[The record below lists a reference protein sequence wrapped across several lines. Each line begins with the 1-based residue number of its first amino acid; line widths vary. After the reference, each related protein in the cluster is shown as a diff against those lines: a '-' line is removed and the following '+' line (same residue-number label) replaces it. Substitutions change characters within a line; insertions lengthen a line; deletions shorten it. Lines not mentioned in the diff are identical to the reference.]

1 MNPIYIFLLVRFF
14 RVTLPGRFLFFC
26 PLYSSFLSIPSFPLH
41 SHSSCSLR
49 LWFLQLRIGP
59 ALSTTGSPVTSS
71 LSSTEAGV
79 FFFPGAASREL
90 DKRTS
95 RPESRWRDRREGQI
109 SDGIAAEKRHLML
122 DCLSSLSLFLVT
134 FTSSK
139 PGSIVATSR
148 RDKMN
153 PIVSPGGIIMNAHS
167 PGDTKWAPASCPAA
181 LSTILL
187 ILCSPF
193 VFLQRRLLGSTC
205 YILSF
210 FRPSH
215 PC

>member
-1 MNPIYIFLLVRFF
+1 MLYFLYQTIRVYYQNNGENLLYFFLTPPISSVRNFLPFCLPQFDESNIYIPPSSIFSRYTSRTFPLLLSLIFFVPFHIQFSTPLPFLLF
-14 RVTLPGRFLFFC
+14 TP
-26 PLYSSFLSIPSFPLH
+26 PLVLTASN
-41 SHSSCSLR
+41 R
-49 LWFLQLRIGP
+49 P

-79 FFFPGAASREL
+79 FFFPGAASREF

-167 PGDTKWAPASCPAA
+167 PRDTK
-181 LSTILL
+181 
-187 ILCSPF
+187 
-193 VFLQRRLLGSTC
+193 
-205 YILSF
+205 
-210 FRPSH
+210 
-215 PC
+215 